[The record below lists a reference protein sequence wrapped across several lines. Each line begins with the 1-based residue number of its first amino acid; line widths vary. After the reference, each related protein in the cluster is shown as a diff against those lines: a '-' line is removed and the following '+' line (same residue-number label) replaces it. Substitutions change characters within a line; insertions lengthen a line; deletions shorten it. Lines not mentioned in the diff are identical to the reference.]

1 MKRILSICILWIGC
15 FTLWGQSSGGGYGG
29 DYNPANPDDPSMPPT
44 KYRLTVIATEGGT
57 VEPNLENERYEAG
70 SNVRVYAYNQS
81 KYKFVHWLQNDSIKV
96 SSSSSFRFTM
106 PAEDVVLK
114 AVFEYYP
121 GQYGGEYDPNN
132 PDDPS
137 STTTT
142 PSYKLSVKSIP
153 SNIGNVHVSSSKVNV
168 GEETY
173 VSASQHSSY
182 KFNGWWLNGV
192 LVSTELHYRFRMED
206 HDMDFTA
213 MYEYEPVSPGDPSS
227 DGASLTY
234 NVYYQIDGY
243 NYLTVPMV
251 PGKKIVLPETPV
263 RKGYSFMGWTEVPEL
278 MPNYDISIYGS
289 FEART
294 YTIKFVV
301 DGRTITRKLQY
312 GTRITPPEM
321 GTLEGNTLKWIN
333 LPTTMP
339 DHDIVVN
346 GEYSPITYTLIYK
359 VDGVEYERLEYALG
373 ETVVP
378 IPEPTREGF
387 IFSGWSTIPETMP
400 DSYVVINGSFIEPN
414 QQRYKVTYI
423 VEDEVYRED
432 SIAPGAILAHL
443 NYPYKEG
450 HTFNI
455 KSSLPVFM
463 PSYDITIEGS
473 FSVNTYKLTYVIG
486 GEHYKDV
493 VYQYGDTIDLD
504 TPPLVEG
511 SAFSGWNELPKTM
524 PAHNVTLTGRYIVN
538 GYTITYILDNEVYKR
553 IVYQY
558 AAAVTPMEDL
568 TKEGYTFSGWSE
580 SPRTMPAKDLT
591 ITASFTKNRY
601 RLTYWVDGKE
611 HFADSLEY
619 SIPITPLEEPAKEGY
634 TFSGWSE
641 IPDSMPAKDVLITGF
656 YAINR
661 YKVTYN
667 IDSVEYH
674 TDSINYAVPIVL
686 IENPTKE
693 GYTFSGWSET
703 SKTMPANDVVINGSF
718 AINTYKVSYMVDGK
732 LHHAD
737 SIVYGTPISAIDY
750 PTKEGY
756 TFGGWEGVPET
767 MPAGDVAITGSFSIN
782 SYIVTYI
789 VDGVRHHRD
798 TVVYAMPVVPI
809 ENPTKEGY
817 TFSGWSETPKTM
829 PANDVV
835 INGSFAIN
843 TYKVSYMVD
852 GKLHHADSIVY
863 GTPISAIDYPTK
875 EGYTFGG
882 WEGVPETMPA
892 GDVAITGSFSINS
905 YIVTYI
911 VDGVRHHRDTVVYAM
926 PVVPIE
932 NPTKE
937 GHTFSGWKGLP
948 QAMPAKDIT
957 ITGVFNI
964 NKYKLTYM
972 VSGEVHYTDS
982 IVYGQA
988 ITAIADL
995 SKEGYTFS
1003 GWLGLPERMPA
1014 NDVVASGEFILRT
1027 TQTDAQGLVY
1037 AFNDTTETFE
1047 VSNYTEALVKDV
1059 VIPDN
1064 LYGYPVSGIQ
1074 NRALM
1079 GAEVLTT
1086 LVVPQSVTRVGYR
1099 AFYGCQNILYIEW
1112 GAKAALEASYFDD
1125 VSRHGNML
1133 VYVQDRNTRVTY
1145 QGNVVVDNIAD
1156 HIVLT
1161 EGLPFRNIREFT
1173 ARQISYTHDFSKQT
1187 HIGVSGGWEA
1197 LILPFSVK
1205 NVASEQK
1212 GKLLPF
1218 GKADFIT
1225 SLPYWIANLKA
1236 NGTFAYIDEITAN
1249 MPFIMKVPNSDEYE
1263 DIYNISGNIIFSAED
1278 VVVSATT
1285 SLSQPS
1291 GSGYTLAGC
1300 YEGVPAGSR
1309 VFALNEEDYMVGGA
1323 TYVPGGLFASGIRD
1337 IRPFEAYVYNESSM
1351 RAPYLRIGGD
1361 DGTGLTTPVLVSS
1374 DDGWYTLQGI
1384 RLSGKPVEKGTYIHR
1399 NKVVYIK

>member
-44 KYRLTVIATEGGT
+44 KYRLTVIATAGGT

-70 SNVRVYAYNQS
+70 SRVRVYAYNQS

-243 NYLTVPMV
+243 NYLIVPMV

-263 RKGYSFMGWTEVPEL
+263 RKGYSFMGWTDVPEF

-703 SKTMPANDVVINGSF
+703 
-718 AINTYKVSYMVDGK
+718 
-732 LHHAD
+732 
-737 SIVYGTPISAIDY
+737 
-750 PTKEGY
+750 
-756 TFGGWEGVPET
+756 
-767 MPAGDVAITGSFSIN
+767 
-782 SYIVTYI
+782 
-789 VDGVRHHRD
+789 
-798 TVVYAMPVVPI
+798 
-809 ENPTKEGY
+809 
-817 TFSGWSETPKTM
+817 PKTM

-957 ITGVFNI
+957 ITGVFTI

-972 VSGEVHYTDS
+972 VSGEVHHTDS

-988 ITAIADL
+988 ILAIADL

-1037 AFNDTTETFE
+1037 AFNDTTGTFE

-1064 LYGYPVSGIQ
+1064 LYGYAVSGIQ

-1145 QGNVVVDNIAD
+1145 QGNVVVENIAD

-1173 ARQISYTHDFSKQT
+1173 ARRISYTHDFSKQT
-1187 HIGVSGGWEA
+1187 RIGEAGGWEA

-1205 NVASEQK
+1205 NVTSEEK

-1225 SLPYWIANLKA
+1225 SLPYWIANLQA

-1309 VFALNEEDYMVGGA
+1309 VFALNDDDYMVGGA

-1361 DGTGLTTPVLVSS
+1361 DGTRLTAPMLESS

-1384 RLSGKPVEKGTYIHR
+1384 RLSGKPVEKGAYIHR

>member
-44 KYRLTVIATEGGT
+44 KYRLTVIATAGGT

-70 SNVRVYAYNQS
+70 SSVRVYAYNQS

-96 SSSSSFRFTM
+96 SSSSNFHFTM

-278 MPNYDISIYGS
+278 MPNYDIFIYGS

-400 DSYVVINGSFIEPN
+400 DSYVVINGSFIDPN

-667 IDSVEYH
+667 VDSVEYH

-686 IENPTKE
+686 
-693 GYTFSGWSET
+693 
-703 SKTMPANDVVINGSF
+703 
-718 AINTYKVSYMVDGK
+718 
-732 LHHAD
+732 
-737 SIVYGTPISAIDY
+737 
-750 PTKEGY
+750 
-756 TFGGWEGVPET
+756 
-767 MPAGDVAITGSFSIN
+767 
-782 SYIVTYI
+782 
-789 VDGVRHHRD
+789 
-798 TVVYAMPVVPI
+798 I

-863 GTPISAIDYPTK
+863 GTPITAIDYPTK

-892 GDVAITGSFSINS
+892 GDVTINGTFTINS
-905 YIVTYI
+905 YVVTYM

-948 QAMPAKDIT
+948 QAMPAKDVT
-957 ITGVFNI
+957 VTGVFTI

-982 IVYGQA
+982 IVYGETV
-988 ITAIADL
+988 TAIADL

-1037 AFNDTTETFE
+1037 AYNDTSATFE

-1086 LVVPQSVTRVGYR
+1086 LVVPKSVTRVGYR

-1133 VYVQDRNTRVTY
+1133 VYVQDRNIRVTY

-1225 SLPYWIANLKA
+1225 SLPYWIANLQA

-1309 VFALNEEDYMVGGA
+1309 VFALNDDDYMVGGA

-1361 DGTGLTTPVLVSS
+1361 DGTRLTAPMLDSS

>member
-44 KYRLTVIATEGGT
+44 KYRLTVIATAGGT

-70 SNVRVYAYNQS
+70 SRVRVYAYNQS

-278 MPNYDISIYGS
+278 MPNYDIFIYGS

-359 VDGVEYERLEYALG
+359 VDGVEYERLEYTLG

-400 DSYVVINGSFIEPN
+400 DSYVVINGSFIDPN

-619 SIPITPLEEPAKEGY
+619 SIPIMPIEEPVKEGF

-667 IDSVEYH
+667 VDSVEYH

-686 IENPTKE
+686 
-693 GYTFSGWSET
+693 
-703 SKTMPANDVVINGSF
+703 
-718 AINTYKVSYMVDGK
+718 
-732 LHHAD
+732 
-737 SIVYGTPISAIDY
+737 
-750 PTKEGY
+750 
-756 TFGGWEGVPET
+756 
-767 MPAGDVAITGSFSIN
+767 
-782 SYIVTYI
+782 
-789 VDGVRHHRD
+789 
-798 TVVYAMPVVPI
+798 I

-892 GDVAITGSFSINS
+892 GDIIINGSFAINS
-905 YIVTYI
+905 YIVTYM
-911 VDGVRHHRDTVVYAM
+911 VDGVRHYRDTVVYAM

-948 QAMPAKDIT
+948 QAMPAKDVT
-957 ITGVFNI
+957 VTGVFTI

-1037 AFNDTTETFE
+1037 AFNDTTGTFE

-1225 SLPYWIANLKA
+1225 SLPYWIANLQA

-1361 DGTGLTTPVLVSS
+1361 DGTRLTAPMLDSS

-1384 RLSGKPVEKGTYIHR
+1384 RLSGKPVEKGAYIHR